1 MTAWRLPDNCLTSSY
16 YWGRIMHKPWKRH
29 RNTEMTKDR
38 YRTAKG
44 LRSKTFLIP
53 WWAVSKLADR
63 AWRCHQTRIRQDA
76 YLCIM
81 WYVKLVAPKSTKEV
95 ILLHKIAPTFQ
106 LPRKNFHMRFHR
118 KQKIGFGFWKVI
130 NLDGL
135 ISSCSNMILTR
146 FSHFQCKYRLWD
158 YILILSLRYMQE
170 LTQIGMRGILL
181 SPSPF

>member
-1 MTAWRLPDNCLTSSY
+1 MYLTTDWRLAIN
-16 YWGRIMHKPWKRH
+16 WGRIMHKPWKRH

-63 AWRCHQTRIRQDA
+63 AWRCHQTRISQDA
-76 YLCIM
+76 YLCKM
-81 WYVKLVAPKSTKEV
+81 WYVKLVAQNCTYFSAAQKKLSK
-95 ILLHKIAPTFQ
+95 KA
-106 LPRKNFHMRFHR
+106 KNW
-118 KQKIGFGFWKVI
+118 IWKVI

-146 FSHFQCKYRLWD
+146 FSHFQCKYRLRD
-158 YILILSLRYMQE
+158 CILILSLRYMQE
-170 LTQIGMRGILL
+170 LTLIGMRGILL